1 MDEIVRLLLKRDE
14 SALTQMKTQ
23 YGGLCRHII
32 ASLLTSVQDTE
43 EALSDVWLNVWN
55 SIPPAKPKHL
65 RAYLAKAARN
75 TALHYIERD
84 HAQKRSGLT
93 AVLDELAECIPD
105 EAASHEMDALFLRDT
120 LNTFVRSLRREER
133 SLFVRRY
140 YFSQS
145 IKDIATAHHCTENRV
160 TVTLHRL
167 RARLRAF
174 LQKEGY
180 DL

>member
-14 SALTQMKTQ
+14 SALAQIKAQ

-32 ASLLTSVQDTE
+32 ARLLDSTQDAE

-55 SIPPAKPKHL
+55 SIPPAKPKYL

-75 TALHYIERD
+75 TALHYLARE
-84 HAQKRSGLT
+84 HAQKRSCIT

-105 EAASHEMDALFLRDT
+105 EAASQAMDALFLRDA
-120 LNTFVRSLRREER
+120 LNTFVRSLRREDR

-140 YFSQS
+140 YFGQS
-145 IKDIATAHHCTENRV
+145 VKEIAAAHRFTENQV
-160 TVTLHRL
+160 AVTLYRL
-167 RARLRAF
+167 RARLRVF

-180 DL
+180 RL